1 MKDFFFFYYL
11 QNSSSSSS
19 SSSNMDLLPSRDD
32 LDNTGF
38 GVADKKSMLGL
49 ISSHSTDRS
58 SPPPGYIP
66 DALQQ
71 VARNGSF
78 TSINSEGEFI
88 PESMDQ
94 VMSRRQGRE
103 LLQIIL
109 TPLLSFFFLLVV
121 GLVF

>member
-1 MKDFFFFYYL
+1 MKDILLLYHL
-11 QNSSSSSS
+11 QNS

-38 GVADKKSMLGL
+38 GVADKKVLGL
-49 ISSHSTDRS
+49 IGSHSTDRS

-94 VMSRRQGRE
+94 VISKGGNGEYHRGQQEQRV
-103 LLQIIL
+103 LFPSQIF
-109 TPLLSFFFLLVV
+109 S